1 MKKVKKERAHIN
13 PRNNIEEDMRPIDD
27 TITSTQIAMIQMT
40 STLFRDFIPA
50 MAGVGTGGN
59 TAGTGFTRYQ
69 KKPSLF
75 GL

>member
-1 MKKVKKERAHIN
+1 MKKIKKERAHID
-13 PRNNIEEDMRPIDD
+13 PRNNIVEDMRPIND
-27 TITSTQIAMIQMT
+27 TITSTQIALIQMA
-40 STLFRDFIPA
+40 SAHLKDLMRA

>member
-1 MKKVKKERAHIN
+1 MKKIKKERAHID
-13 PRNNIEEDMRPIDD
+13 PRNNIEEDMRPIND
-27 TITSTQIAMIQMT
+27 TITSTRIALIQMT
-40 STLFRDFIPA
+40 SALFGDLMPA

-59 TAGTGFTRYQ
+59 TAGTGFARHQ

>member
-1 MKKVKKERAHIN
+1 
-13 PRNNIEEDMRPIDD
+13 MRPIND
-27 TITSTQIAMIQMT
+27 TITSTQIALIQMA
-40 STLFRDFIPA
+40 SALFKDLMPA

-59 TAGTGFTRYQ
+59 AAGTGFTRHQ

>member
-1 MKKVKKERAHIN
+1 MKKVKKERAHID

-27 TITSTQIAMIQMT
+27 TITSTQIALLQMT
-40 STLFRDFIPA
+40 SALFEDLMPA

-59 TAGTGFTRYQ
+59 TAGTGFARHQ